1 MKIENTEVV
10 DSEEVEVIMEEKEKE
25 ECKDSL

>member
-1 MKIENTEVV
+1 MKIENTEV